1 MVKSWRP
8 CPIGM
13 LPSDFGSS
21 GVVPVLEI
29 VGGCEEQRVLVEWN
43 EKGGE
48 GEGKREADCSV
59 GDLDDSV
66 VKKVKMS
73 EEEDDDG
80 VGVLGGV
87 ENRLMIGGVWKRVTH
102 DEVVNIASSVRI
114 LV

>member
-13 LPSDFGSS
+13 LPSDFVSS

-29 VGGCEEQRVLVEWN
+29 VGGCEELVEWN
-43 EKGGE
+43 EKGGD
-48 GEGKREADCSV
+48 GKREADCSV